1 MPWRWCAAR
10 EAITVFLVRL
20 ITESHRGG
28 LFPASCS
35 MCAIRKWLWK
45 VLGEDIARDEVGEAV
60 QDQFITFYVDD
71 GLVITRCCPEWLQ
84 SRFSILINL
93 FTNAEKTKVMMCL
106 PGMIQ
111 ASQTEEEYTSQQ
123 MGLGITTTKHQHVDC
138 KVCWTSLV
146 AESPRSHLE
155 TQHNILQSFVL
166 NRDIIVVREPE
177 VYHAT
182 KLPATSIYFSPLSQC
197 GGQPGNRNNLRHL
210 FHLQHPQDLG
220 CIPIGRLPC
229 GL

>member
-1 MPWRWCAAR
+1 
-10 EAITVFLVRL
+10 
-20 ITESHRGG
+20 
-28 LFPASCS
+28 

-138 KVCWTSLV
+138 KVC
-146 AESPRSHLE
+146 
-155 TQHNILQSFVL
+155 
-166 NRDIIVVREPE
+166 
-177 VYHAT
+177 
-182 KLPATSIYFSPLSQC
+182 
-197 GGQPGNRNNLRHL
+197 
-210 FHLQHPQDLG
+210 
-220 CIPIGRLPC
+220 
-229 GL
+229 